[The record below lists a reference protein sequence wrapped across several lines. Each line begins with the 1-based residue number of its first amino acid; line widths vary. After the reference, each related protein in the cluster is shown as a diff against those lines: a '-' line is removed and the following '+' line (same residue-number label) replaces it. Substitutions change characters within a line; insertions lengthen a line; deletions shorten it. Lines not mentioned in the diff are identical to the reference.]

1 MELNVRYLVAIRYKV
16 KYVDYIVSSEKLADF
31 LDHEIYLLIS
41 DSNFNIDEEI
51 ELFKKTFDLLAEKMG
66 ADTFKKYNLSK
77 HCFEGAFSNAS
88 YEAILVGVAENLE
101 NLREKDIRKIIEKMY
116 SEEKFLKFS
125 ARGIKAIGRFQGLNE
140 FSREYFANADR

>member
-1 MELNVRYLVAIRYKV
+1 MRI
-16 KYVDYIVSSEKLADF
+16 
-31 LDHEIYLLIS
+31 LL
-41 DSNFNIDEEI
+41 
-51 ELFKKTFDLLAEKMG
+51 
-66 ADTFKKYNLSK
+66 KKYNLSK

-125 ARGIKAIGRFQGLNE
+125 ARGIKAIGRFQGLNSFQGSICQCGLKNFRIFLIE
-140 FSREYFANADR
+140 ILPGEN